1 MGRKATKL
9 VILLSLSATLNV
21 WMHHWVIKFPGF

>member
-9 VILLSLSATLNV
+9 VILSATLNV
-21 WMHHWVIKFPGF
+21 WMQHWVIKFPGF